1 MANDASPQIP
11 SPLSKLVLLIT
22 AIGLATSGA
31 QSSGFLEK
39 LTRKTNEPVEPELA
53 FSVKGRTTGPQQM
66 AIEFSIR
73 PDYYLYRERISVI
86 LKDSPGWRINAQS
99 RAAACCVF

>member
-1 MANDASPQIP
+1 MPHNKSLLQW
-11 SPLSKLVLLIT
+11 SKHALLAT
-22 AIGLATSGA
+22 ALGLATTGA